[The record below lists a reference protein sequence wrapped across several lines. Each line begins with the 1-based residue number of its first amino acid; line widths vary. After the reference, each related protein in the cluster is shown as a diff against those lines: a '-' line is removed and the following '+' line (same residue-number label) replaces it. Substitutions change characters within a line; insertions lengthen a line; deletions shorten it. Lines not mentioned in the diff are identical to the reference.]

1 MHLNSD
7 FDQNSLDHFSSTE
20 LLPVLGS
27 VQQEFLLAIS
37 KRLLSEPKYR
47 GYRGLVAFGYWLRKI
62 DLEAYRDQY
71 LNSVPNSVRKPRGN
85 VLHFAPANVPL
96 MGLYSWVPS
105 LLMGNRNIIR
115 FSMRSQQEIT
125 AALDVL
131 HEVLKTSAF
140 QSIDATVKFVSYPH
154 SDAITAMLSRWA
166 DTRMM
171 WGGDTSIVQLRSYP
185 IKPNATDIAFPNKV
199 SLAVLNAERWSK
211 LDVQQKDRIA
221 RRFAVDSLT
230 YYQQACS
237 SPTYI
242 LWTDCVSLGQPQ
254 LDFWERVEQA
264 SSGLIEELSDRER
277 IDRLVA
283 VQSAACG
290 LEQVRLTT
298 PLNSKLARLSFSF
311 EQLADSIA
319 LSEHV
324 GNGLFYET
332 IAPSLEK
339 IFRSLPQS
347 VQTVSYFGFSK
358 EELGNAIAGGNGV
371 GVDRVVPIGQALDFD
386 LVWDGTDL
394 LEALSK
400 RVTIR

>member
-7 FDQNSLDHFSSTE
+7 FDQNFLDHFSSTE

-27 VQQEFLLAIS
+27 VQQEFLQAIS

-47 GYRGLVAFGYWLRKI
+47 SYRGLVAFGYWLRKI
-62 DLEAYRDQY
+62 DFEAYRDQY
-71 LNSVPNSVRKPRGN
+71 LNSEPNSVRKPRGN

-115 FSMRSQQEIT
+115 FSMRSQQEVT

-131 HEVLKTSAF
+131 HEVLKTAAF
-140 QSIDATVKFVSYPH
+140 QSIDATVKFVSYAH

-171 WGGDTSIVQLRSYP
+171 WGGDKSIVQLRSYP
-185 IKPNATDIAFPNKV
+185 IKPSATDIAFPNKV

-221 RRFAVDSLT
+221 RQFAVDSLT

-264 SSGLIEELSDRER
+264 CSGLLEELTDRER
-277 IDRLVA
+277 IDRLIA
-283 VQSAACG
+283 VQSAACR
-290 LEQVRLTT
+290 LEQVQLTT

-332 IAPSLEK
+332 IAPSLET

-358 EELGNAIAGGNGV
+358 EELGNAIAEGNGV